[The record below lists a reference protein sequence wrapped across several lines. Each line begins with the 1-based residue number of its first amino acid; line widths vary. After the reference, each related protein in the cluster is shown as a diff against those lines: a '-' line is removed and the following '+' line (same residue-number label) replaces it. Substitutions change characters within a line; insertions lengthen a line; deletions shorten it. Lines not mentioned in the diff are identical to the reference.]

1 MSELDYQKVCI
12 FGPTE
17 IALKKAIDLN
27 ICTFTFDKVKILGYE
42 VSSMIEYF
50 GDINVLKKMTHLS
63 NKPLDDNTIYS
74 SRRYNLLEFAEL
86 VMGDIHA
93 ARDKFRKYIAYLK
106 KIFEETYGQEFVRV
120 YYGEGCTLD
129 EFIKQRMILWEDQT
143 IPNINGFY
151 GNEQDLAVLIA
162 FFCGVDGL
170 RRFKNDMAI
179 STTTDEYEFIYS
191 QLFANL
197 FWDLVRGELSKK

>member
-50 GDINVLKKMTHLS
+50 GDINVLKKMTYLS

-74 SRRYNLLEFAEL
+74 TRRYNLLEFAEL
-86 VMGDIHA
+86 VVGDIHA

-120 YYGEGCTLD
+120 Y
-129 EFIKQRMILWEDQT
+129 
-143 IPNINGFY
+143 INGFY